1 MTKRIIGVAA
11 LLVSS
16 LLTTSAIASDL
27 PDTPGNKEES
37 KAAANDAKPDEAKA
51 ETPAQ
56 AKKPETRDKR
66 ICRRVRLDASSR
78 RATKVCKTSE
88 EWRQFNQ
95 RR

>member
-11 LLVSS
+11 LLASS
-16 LLTTSAIASDL
+16 LLATSVIASDL
-27 PDTPGNKEES
+27 RDTPGDKEET
-37 KAAANDAKPDEAKA
+37 KATANEAKPDEDKA
-51 ETPAQ
+51 EAPTQ
-56 AKKPETRDKR
+56 VEKPEAKEKT

-88 EWRQFNQ
+88 EWRKFNQ